1 MEELKIYIADKP
13 YVVKISET
21 DDQKEK
27 GLQGVTELAENEGML
42 FIFDDEDP
50 DFDGNVSF

>member
-1 MEELKIYIADKP
+1 MEEIKIYVADKP
-13 YVVKISET
+13 YVVKLAET

-27 GLQGVTELAENEGML
+27 GLQGVTELGENEGML

-50 DFDGNVSF
+50 DFDGEVSF